1 MQKPWVKKI
10 DKQLVASKLAIA
22 MKEWWQSPLSLQT
35 ISSLQSRLTLRG
47 CLRIGHII
55 AVVRIGWDSNGG
67 QWGRNFE
74 LSLCYTVFPQYIYLV
89 IISLNRKS
97 RVNFLAQI
105 NNKFE
110 VNCEKKCYQHILS
123 WKTNTEE
130 ENF

>member
-35 ISSLQSRLTLRG
+35 ISSLQSRLTLRR

-74 LSLCYTVFPQYIYLV
+74 LSLSYTVFPQYIYLV
-89 IISLNRKS
+89 IISLNPKS
-97 RVNFLAQI
+97 RINFLAQI
-105 NNKFE
+105 NHKFK
-110 VNCEKKCYQHILS
+110 VNCEKKFYQHILS
-123 WKTNTEE
+123 WKTNTREE
-130 ENF
+130 DF